1 MGRLRFLFEELRAA
15 QVKMAVITQGMVG
28 ACAYV
33 LEQEGLLHFVEVFG
47 SLKTAHG
54 ELEFDRLVLEPSPL
68 EGTEKQHAHSKA
80 SLMQQRGDGC
90 VAFVSQ
96 TPAEVD
102 SVASLCHGVLVSE
115 GREGCQGQ
123 EAFWVE
129 LRQLCGLSCLNQDE
143 RSPGKAK
150 PKLPEAQADPRV
162 KPPSLPQG
170 GRFAA
175 ANQAAG
181 ESTLGTQM
189 TLAKRC
195 VHLLGES
202 QVPRSPLPASPPSL
216 TSAPSPRRV
225 LRTGPEWGNSRAT
238 GFGPGSHFAAFT
250 PAPREGHEDQ
260 EHPDTSGLPRA
271 GRSSSRRHSEVSRP
285 PVDVLAQARKTAQ
298 TLAFELEENCLN
310 AAASGKRH
318 LEWGTGD
325 LYGLG
330 RDAGDALLREFAAR
344 VEQMGFST
352 VEWWHGESLGWR
364 MEPGPALPSD
374 GPWPRTC
381 ETKPVPV
388 ARRRFGAWAYALR
401 LRIAWDQ
408 RGEGPEGPE
417 GRRPKRPRGR
427 AEDRSSELRRASEFS
442 VSPRARPASRCP
454 VCRDGSHRRARLQ
467 PCGHLFCRPC
477 GKRLLGRA
485 CLRCGVICRQ
495 VEDCQFQAPTC
506 GDAAD
511 AADAETVVWGATDG
525 AYCLRPSVQPSPSV
539 RLKAKTKAP
548 QWS

>member
-1 MGRLRFLFEELRAA
+1 MLNEAGPVFVYDGHAV
-15 QVKMAVITQGMVG
+15 QVKMAVITRGMVG

-47 SLKTAHG
+47 SLKAAHG

-68 EGTEKQHAHSKA
+68 EGTGRQHCQSKA
-80 SLMQQRGDGC
+80 SLIQVRRSDGIG

-115 GREGCQGQ
+115 GP

-129 LRQLCGLSCLNQDE
+129 LRQLCGLTKS
-143 RSPGKAK
+143 KA
-150 PKLPEAQADPRV
+150 KLPEDGPM
-162 KPPSLPQG
+162 P
-170 GRFAA
+170 FAPA
-175 ANQAAG
+175 ATRPAG
-181 ESTLGTQM
+181 EPMLGTQT

-202 QVPRSPLPASPPSL
+202 QAPTSPVSPVPSSPTPLPPSP
-216 TSAPSPRRV
+216 APSPRRV
-225 LRTGPEWGNSRAT
+225 LRAGPEWGNSWAT
-238 GFGPGSHFAAFT
+238 GFDFQPGSHFGAVAFT
-250 PAPREGHEDQ
+250 PAPRQGEDQ
-260 EHPDTSGLPRA
+260 EHLDSGPATAER
-271 GRSSSRRHSEVSRP
+271 RSSRRHSEVSRP
-285 PVDVLAQARKTAQ
+285 PKVDVLAQARKTAQ
-298 TLAFELEENCLN
+298 TLALELEEHCLN
-310 AAASGKRH
+310 AAAAGKRH
-318 LEWGTGD
+318 VDWGTGD

-344 VEQMGFST
+344 VEQMGFVT
-352 VEWWHGESLGWR
+352 VEWWRGQSLGWR

-388 ARRRFGAWAYALR
+388 ERRRFGAWAYALR
-401 LRIAWDQ
+401 LRVGWDAPGRQ
-408 RGEGPEGPE
+408 
-417 GRRPKRPRGR
+417 RRPGGVRTTGPSQRTGNP
-427 AEDRSSELRRASEFS
+427 AASELRRASEFS
-442 VSPRARPASRCP
+442 VSPRVRPPSRCP

-485 CLRCGVICRQ
+485 CLRCGVTCRQ

-506 GDAAD
+506 GVAD
-511 AADAETVVWGATDG
+511 APNPDAETLVWGATGG
-525 AYCLRPSVQPSPSV
+525 AYCLRPSVRSPM
-539 RLKAKTKAP
+539 RREAKTKVEMP
-548 QWS
+548 G